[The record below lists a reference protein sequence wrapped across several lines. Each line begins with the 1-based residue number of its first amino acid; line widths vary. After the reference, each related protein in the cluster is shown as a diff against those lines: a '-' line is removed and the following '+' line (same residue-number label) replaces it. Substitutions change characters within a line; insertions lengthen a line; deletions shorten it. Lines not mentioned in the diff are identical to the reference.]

1 MWGNITIAFMLAFIT
16 SFVITPYTMRL
27 AHRVGAMD
35 LPEERKIHKKP
46 IPRLGGLAII
56 TGFLLSVLYLLFI
69 LNMEKTID
77 LGGTEK
83 YGIKLMGFLFG
94 IIILGIT
101 CFIDDSKN
109 IPAGVKLLA
118 QLVVAIIVTACGIKI
133 DMIEIPF
140 LEKNLILNNVFSY
153 ILTIGWIVGITNAI
167 NLIDGLD
174 GLSSGISLISCIS
187 LLIIF
192 ATNGSSILSI
202 ILITALAGGIVGF
215 LPFNFNP
222 AKTFVGDVGSNFL
235 GFSLAVI
242 SILGVAKTYTVIVL
256 IAPLIVLGL
265 PIFDTIF
272 AIFRRIIKGKSL
284 KAVFKPDKGHL
295 HHRLMAK
302 GYTQKQA
309 VLILY
314 GLSATLGMFAIILLD
329 SGLWKAVSF
338 ALLVVAIFA
347 VGYKDIF
354 KKESLKR
361 MANHD
366 KKEKHT
372 KKILFAAVSMDVGGI
387 ETALVTLLNYL
398 AKQKKYEITLVLEN
412 KLGIFLDY
420 IDSNIKIIEYTP
432 NNNKIIPIRKII
444 NLFKQIKFKNKYK
457 NRYDFSA
464 SYATYSN
471 SGSFVARTASKNS
484 ALWCHMDYL
493 TQFNNDEEQVRKF
506 FKQKHYNKFNK
517 IIFVSERSKQT
528 FLKVFPELKKTV
540 LHINN
545 FIDGKGIESKSNEK
559 LEENIQE
566 LKERDNVIFLNVGR
580 HDERQK
586 RLTRLLEATKMLKL
600 DTKVKKSFK
609 LILIGDGEDTN
620 QYKKIVK
627 KYGIEDV
634 VCFMGR
640 KKNPYPYFKL
650 ANYVIL
656 TSDYEGSPVVFTEA
670 MILNVPIITT
680 DVAGAEQLRGN
691 YGIITTRE
699 VNDIYKT
706 MKKAI
711 NNQFKIK
718 EKFDYEEYN
727 AKIKQQLIKL
737 IEEGKR

>member
-69 LNMEKTID
+69 LKMEKTID

-83 YGIKLMGFLFG
+83 YGIKLMGFLLG

-133 DMIEIPF
+133 DIIAIPF
-140 LEKNLILNNVFSY
+140 LEKNITLSNVFSY

-192 ATNGSSILSI
+192 ATNGSTIFSI

-242 SILGVAKTYTVIVL
+242 SILGVAKTYTVLVL
-256 IAPLIVLGL
+256 VAPLIVLGL

-314 GLSATLGMFAIILLD
+314 GLSATLGMFAIILLN
-329 SGLWKAVSF
+329 SSLWKALSF
-338 ALLVVAIFA
+338 AMLIVAIVA
-347 VGYKDIF
+347 IGYKDIF
-354 KKESLKR
+354 KT
-361 MANHD
+361 N
-366 KKEKHT
+366 KKH
-372 KKILFAAVSMDVGGI
+372 
-387 ETALVTLLNYL
+387 
-398 AKQKKYEITLVLEN
+398 
-412 KLGIFLDY
+412 
-420 IDSNIKIIEYTP
+420 
-432 NNNKIIPIRKII
+432 
-444 NLFKQIKFKNKYK
+444 
-457 NRYDFSA
+457 
-464 SYATYSN
+464 
-471 SGSFVARTASKNS
+471 
-484 ALWCHMDYL
+484 
-493 TQFNNDEEQVRKF
+493 EE
-506 FKQKHYNKFNK
+506 
-517 IIFVSERSKQT
+517 
-528 FLKVFPELKKTV
+528 
-540 LHINN
+540 
-545 FIDGKGIESKSNEK
+545 
-559 LEENIQE
+559 
-566 LKERDNVIFLNVGR
+566 
-580 HDERQK
+580 
-586 RLTRLLEATKMLKL
+586 
-600 DTKVKKSFK
+600 
-609 LILIGDGEDTN
+609 
-620 QYKKIVK
+620 
-627 KYGIEDV
+627 
-634 VCFMGR
+634 
-640 KKNPYPYFKL
+640 
-650 ANYVIL
+650 
-656 TSDYEGSPVVFTEA
+656 
-670 MILNVPIITT
+670 
-680 DVAGAEQLRGN
+680 
-691 YGIITTRE
+691 
-699 VNDIYKT
+699 
-706 MKKAI
+706 
-711 NNQFKIK
+711 
-718 EKFDYEEYN
+718 
-727 AKIKQQLIKL
+727 
-737 IEEGKR
+737 